1 MDPKHLAQLLPRVLQ
16 WAKAQEEFVLQHGT
30 PLASRQ
36 LDDARHAGVRD
47 PSRVRILVVDRIS
60 MPDDPELAEA
70 ARGGQV
76 ITEASRAVTIGHGIT
91 FARIAG
97 RTENLS
103 CTNSCMSP
111 NVSGVAGWRLLFRNT
126 SVIEMTQRTSP
137 LAHWK
142 GKPVTLPG
150 KSVRGRRER
159 SNRRLTRTGAVC

>member
-91 FARIAG
+91 IRADSWQDR
-97 RTENLS
+97 EL
-103 CTNSCMSP
+103 
-111 NVSGVAGWRLLFRNT
+111 VLHQLVHVA
-126 SVIEMTQRTSP
+126 QC
-137 LAHWK
+137 
-142 GKPVTLPG
+142 
-150 KSVRGRRER
+150 ER
-159 SNRRLTRTGAVC
+159 SGGVEAFVPQYLRDRNDSADFTAGSLEGEARNLAREICAREKGTE